1 MIGSTISHYDILEKL
16 GEGGMGVVYKARD
29 TKLARFVALKFLPSH
44 VASSPDEISRFEL
57 EAKAI
62 STLNHPNIATI
73 YEIDEVG
80 GKKFLALEYI
90 AGGTLKSKIK
100 QLKSEDKEF
109 TVSDVIG
116 YGIQIAEG
124 LNDAHR
130 HQIIHRDIKSDNVLL
145 TEEGNIKITD
155 FGLAKL
161 RGTAHVTR
169 TGSAIGTLAYM
180 APEQLRGEKIDH
192 RTDLF
197 SLGVVLYE
205 MATSRLPFR
214 GEHEA
219 ALTYSIANE
228 DPAPAKSLQQDLPSG
243 LDRLIAKCLQKD
255 RTLRYQNA
263 KEIVD
268 DLRKIQEEMT
278 GRVQPIVAKRQSK
291 LLWKIAAAVG
301 VLGVIGA
308 YLFIPSS
315 HLTGPDSKTIAVLP
329 FTNMSGNPEDEYFS
343 EGITEDVITQLAKL
357 GKLKVISRTSIMQ
370 YRNTERNLKAIGKDL
385 GVATILEGSVRR
397 EGSQIRVVAQ
407 LIDASS
413 DNHIWAETYDR
424 EFTQIFAIQKDLA
437 ERIAHS
443 LATTISADEQ
453 ERLATI
459 PTENL
464 KAYDLYL
471 KGRYHWNRRLPAD
484 LKRGIEYFEQALA
497 EDPRYAKAYA
507 GLADSYII
515 LGDFNFR
522 PPVESYPKAKAA
534 ATKAIEIDPS
544 LSEAHVSLAYAM
556 THYDWNWAGAE
567 EEFTD
572 AIALAP
578 NSAQAHSWYAL
589 LLAVTGRSEKA
600 VAESRRAQDLDP
612 YSAVVRTDAGLVSYF
627 ARQYDVATRQFLEAV
642 QLDPSFV
649 MANIP
654 LGGVYVQKAMYADA
668 IKAFQQLSMASA
680 FVTSRAHPIPI
691 AALACVYGVSGRKED
706 AADMIELLEEKSK
719 VEYVSPYWMSV
730 ANIGRG
736 DTAAAFDWLEK
747 AWREKD
753 GSMIFINVDP
763 IFDRIRS
770 DARFAALLEKM
781 GLNK

>member
-1 MIGSTISHYDILEKL
+1 
-16 GEGGMGVVYKARD
+16 
-29 TKLARFVALKFLPSH
+29 
-44 VASSPDEISRFEL
+44 
-57 EAKAI
+57 
-62 STLNHPNIATI
+62 
-73 YEIDEVG
+73 
-80 GKKFLALEYI
+80 
-90 AGGTLKSKIK
+90 
-100 QLKSEDKEF
+100 
-109 TVSDVIG
+109 
-116 YGIQIAEG
+116 
-124 LNDAHR
+124 
-130 HQIIHRDIKSDNVLL
+130 
-145 TEEGNIKITD
+145 
-155 FGLAKL
+155 
-161 RGTAHVTR
+161 
-169 TGSAIGTLAYM
+169 
-180 APEQLRGEKIDH
+180 
-192 RTDLF
+192 
-197 SLGVVLYE
+197 
-205 MATSRLPFR
+205 
-214 GEHEA
+214 
-219 ALTYSIANE
+219 
-228 DPAPAKSLQQDLPSG
+228 
-243 LDRLIAKCLQKD
+243 
-255 RTLRYQNA
+255 
-263 KEIVD
+263 
-268 DLRKIQEEMT
+268 MT

-291 LLWKIAAAVG
+291 LLWMIAATVG
-301 VLGVIGA
+301 VLGVIGV

-497 EDPRYAKAYA
+497 EDPSYAKAYA

-654 LGGVYVQKAMYADA
+654 LGGVYMQNKMYADA
-668 IKAFQQLSMASA
+668 IKAFQHLSMASA
-680 FVTSRAHPIPI
+680 FITSSSHPIPI